1 MSDADHAQIVIVRR
15 HADHDEG
22 HHGGA
27 WKIAFADFMT
37 ALMALFLV
45 LWLIS
50 STNED
55 TKVSLARYFNPVKL
69 VDMSP
74 VRKGMADPSKADG
87 SKDETKGK
95 DADTRS
101 EEKKAGKPEAA
112 KSDAPAAEAAH
123 DAHDKPK
130 PVPPKPPKPEG
141 SVGIGGPVDATREAA
156 LFRDPYA
163 VLAGIAAADKTQQAT
178 AQNVDALGFSGTLP
192 DDRDAFDDPFASETR
207 PAKATSAQRAAA
219 PAAPSA
225 NAATAPASP
234 EKADTKASAPPS
246 GAAQLDPAA
255 EAAKLQAEIARALPK
270 STPTRPEPA
279 VEVRATRE
287 GLLISLTDDASF
299 SMFSV
304 GSAEPHGQT
313 VEAMAK
319 VAALLKARSGG
330 VVIRGF
336 TDARPYKSPVYD
348 NWRLSSARAHMA
360 QYMLVRGGLDEKRIE
375 AVEGHADRRPKLTA
389 DPMAPQNRR
398 IEILVRP
405 EAKP

>member
-87 SKDETKGK
+87 SKDETKGR
-95 DADTRS
+95 DADAKS
-101 EEKKAGKPEAA
+101 EKAKAGKPEVA
-112 KSDAPAAEAAH
+112 KSDAPAADAAH

-130 PVPPKPPKPEG
+130 AVPPKPPKPEG
-141 SVGIGGPVDATREAA
+141 SAGIGGPVDATREAA

-163 VLAGIAAADKTQQAT
+163 VLAGIAAADKAQQAT

-192 DDRDAFDDPFASETR
+192 EDHDAFDDPFAAEAR
-207 PAKATSAQRAAA
+207 PAKPASAQRAAT
-219 PAAPSA
+219 PAAPTA
-225 NAATAPASP
+225 NASAPASP
-234 EKADTKASAPPS
+234 EKADARTSASPS

-319 VAALLKARSGG
+319 VAALLKARSGS

-375 AVEGHADRRPKLTA
+375 AVEGYSDRRPKLTA

>member
-1 MSDADHAQIVIVRR
+1 VSDTDHAQIVIVRR
-15 HADHDEG
+15 HADHEEG

-87 SKDETKGK
+87 SKDDTKK
-95 DADTRS
+95 DDES
-101 EEKKAGKPEAA
+101 KKEDEKKPAKAA
-112 KSDAPAAEAAH
+112 KAAAEGAKAEAASDSH
-123 DAHDKPK
+123 EKPPK
-130 PVPPKPPKPEG
+130 AAPPKPPKPEG
-141 SVGIGGPVDATREAA
+141 SSGIGGPVDATREAA

-163 VLAGIAAADKTQQAT
+163 VLAGIAAADKAQQSA
-178 AQNVDALGFSGTLP
+178 AQNVDALGFSGRLP
-192 DDRDAFDDPFASETR
+192 DDRDAFDDPFASDAQAAR
-207 PAKATSAQRAAA
+207 PASPANDAAA
-219 PAAPSA
+219 PA
-225 NAATAPASP
+225 NAAPAVESATIAQ
-234 EKADTKASAPPS
+234 ADAKPGAKQTT
-246 GAAQLDPAA
+246 GAALDQVG
-255 EAAKLQAEIARALPK
+255 EATKLQTDIAKALPK
-270 STPTRPEPA
+270 STPSRPEPQ
-279 VEVRATRE
+279 VEVKATKE
-287 GLLISLTDDASF
+287 GLLISLTDDALF

-304 GSAEPHGQT
+304 GSAEPQGQT

-319 VAALLKARSGG
+319 IATLLKSRTGS

-336 TDARPYKSPVYD
+336 TDSRPYKSPVYD
-348 NWRLSSARAHMA
+348 NWRLSSSRAHMA
-360 QYMLVRGGLDEKRIE
+360 QYMLIRGGLDEKRIE
-375 AVEGHADRRPKLTA
+375 AVEGYSDRRPKIKA

-405 EAKP
+405 EAAP